1 MPAHMVP
8 SWWVGWWLWS
18 AGCISQ
24 DTYLLYFDL
33 MQGILFDIYHLG
45 AFDSQAKAVLVG
57 CIYNQASLSPPPP
70 VIKQLCWHQRK
81 MHHLASSRPSDMN
94 RWTFTQL
101 LNFASPSQP
110 LPRGSSKD
118 KMPFNKWFCTSLKWW
133 IVRQT
138 SWKCPDCMKWWDLEQ
153 ESQKF
158 PAWQNIV

>member
-1 MPAHMVP
+1 MRKFSRRHFDFF
-8 SWWVGWWLWS
+8 LF
-18 AGCISQ
+18 
-24 DTYLLYFDL
+24 YLLFHLISKEDASYGDL
-33 MQGILFDIYHLG
+33 LALFFLAPIYHLE

-57 CIYNQASLSPPPP
+57 CIYNQASLSPSPP

-158 PAWQNIV
+158 PGWQNIV